1 MDDAAPAF
9 RRLTFDLPAGRMAAI
24 AMGDPAVA
32 PDLLFLHATGLN
44 ALTYRHMLAPLG
56 ARHHVVAVDLRGH
69 GLTTLPARR
78 WGYRSWNR
86 HRDDVIEV
94 LSRHF
99 QGPVTLAGHSM
110 GATTS
115 LLIAGARP
123 DLMRGVCMIEP
134 VIRPPLLGGAS
145 ASDLKAL
152 RGSSIVRGAR
162 KRRAVFPSKG
172 EAVAALTGRGFFKT
186 FPPEALADYVED
198 GFAETAHGDVTLTCT
213 PAYEAAT
220 FMAQAHDPWAPLAN
234 APGPLVVLRA
244 EIGSTTSDAAAE
256 RMRAMRPDLRMAR
269 VEGATHALPV
279 ERPDRARA
287 AIEMTLMLAQGQ
299 ARFHDLEE

>member
-1 MDDAAPAF
+1 
-9 RRLTFDLPAGRMAAI
+9 
-24 AMGDPAVA
+24 MGDQGLA

-69 GLTTLPARR
+69 GLTTLPPRR
-78 WGYRSWNR
+78 WGYRTWNR
-86 HRDDVIEV
+86 HRDDVIDL

-115 LLIAGARP
+115 LLVAGMRP
-123 DLMRGVCMIEP
+123 DLTRGVCMIDP
-134 VIRPPLLGGAS
+134 VIRPPLLGGAP
-145 ASDLKAL
+145 AGDRKAL
-152 RGSSIVRGAR
+152 GASSIVRGAR
-162 KRRAVFPSKG
+162 KRRANFPSKA
-172 EAVAALTGRGFFKT
+172 EAVAALTGRGFFTT
-186 FPPEALADYVED
+186 FPPEALADYAED
-198 GFAETAHGDVTLTCT
+198 GFVETGQGDVALTCT

-220 FMAQAHDPWAPLAN
+220 FMAQAHDPWTPLAK
-234 APGPLVVLRA
+234 AGGPLVALRA

-256 RMRAMRPDLRMAR
+256 RMHSMRPDMRIAT

-299 ARFHDLEE
+299 ARFHELDE